1 MKVLQQRLEG
11 TLEGAATSDV
21 KVEADPNR
29 QYAMKYL
36 DLIDAND
43 SNLRWL
49 HGQGRMTFICPIL
62 REPTRTRN
70 LRSIVSTT

>member
-11 TLEGAATSDV
+11 TLEGATTSDV

-43 SNLRWL
+43 SNLL
-49 HGQGRMTFICPIL
+49 VCAQGRMTFICPIL